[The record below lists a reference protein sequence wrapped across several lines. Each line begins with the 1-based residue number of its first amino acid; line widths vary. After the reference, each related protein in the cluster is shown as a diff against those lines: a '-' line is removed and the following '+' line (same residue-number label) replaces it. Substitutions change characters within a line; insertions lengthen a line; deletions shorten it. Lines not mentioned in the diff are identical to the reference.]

1 MLKSMQ
7 EAMLGQAE
15 GTDDADDV
23 MSTAGLAGG
32 YASACDTAEFRDTL
46 SQLGEVGARVERV
59 VAHMQLSPD
68 AQTAHFAQVTD
79 VSTADRVDASQLPLV
94 QLSSPFRAAS
104 RQPYVEVAIL
114 EGK

>member
-23 MSTAGLAGG
+23 MSTAELAGG

-46 SQLGEVGARVERV
+46 SHMGEVGARVERV
-59 VAHMQLSPD
+59 VAHMQLSPE

-79 VSTADRVDASQLPLV
+79 VSTADRVDTSQLPLV